1 MCQQVDSKAAELNL
15 SGVAASH
22 VGIAH
27 TRFEQQMLINN
38 TNNNETKTK
47 HQLIL
52 YPPQVGHPWGTFRYQ
67 LPSSQGKDAADK
79 NAEQM
84 SAED

>member
-1 MCQQVDSKAAELNL
+1 MYQQVDSKATELNL

-52 YPPQVGHPWGTFRYQ
+52 YPPQVGHPWGALRC
-67 LPSSQGKDAADK
+67 
-79 NAEQM
+79 
-84 SAED
+84 